1 MSDMS
6 AQYGDYGIAANAAI
20 RKRKQESIANQ
31 QSAFLGQLR
40 GSRAITDINEKYTKG
55 FQPLVS
61 SFGRRGLG
69 GANVKS
75 GIRTSGLEEYAKS
88 LQKDLGR
95 ETENQNMDSNNL
107 IQNETNQQAGLDD
120 YLAQLRLEK
129 SRNIINTAVDVKS
142 LGNYQE
148 YHGTKTKI

>member
-6 AQYGDYGIAANAAI
+6 AQYGDYGIAANAAM

-31 QSAFLGQLR
+31 QSAFFGQLR
-40 GSRAITDINEKYTKG
+40 GSRAMTDINERYTKG

-69 GANVKS
+69 GPNVKS
-75 GIRTSGLEEYAKS
+75 GIRTAGLEEYAKS

-95 ETENQNMDSNNL
+95 ETENQNMDMNNL
-107 IQNETNQQAGLDD
+107 ADTERGQQAGLDD

-129 SRNIINTAVDVKS
+129 SRNIINTAIDVKS
-142 LGNYQE
+142 IGNY
-148 YHGTKTKI
+148 

>member
-1 MSDMS
+1 MSDIS

-20 RKRKQESIANQ
+20 RKRKQQSIANT
-31 QSAFLGQLR
+31 QSATFGQLR
-40 GSRAITDINEKYTKG
+40 GSRALTDISDKYTKG

-69 GANVKS
+69 GASVKS
-75 GIRTSGLEEYAKS
+75 GIRTAGLEEYAKS

-107 IQNETNQQAGLDD
+107 IQNETGQQAGLDE

-129 SRNIINTAVDVKS
+129 SRNIINTAIDVKS
-142 LGNYQE
+142 IGNY
-148 YHGTKTKI
+148 

>member
-142 LGNYQE
+142 LGNY
-148 YHGTKTKI
+148 

>member
-1 MSDMS
+1 MS

-142 LGNYQE
+142 LGNY
-148 YHGTKTKI
+148 